1 MTDNAHDFAAHDFFR
16 SDRFVADPYSY
27 FDYLRDQ
34 SPVVREPH
42 QGIVMVTGYDEALE
56 IYNDPARFSS
66 CMSTSGPFAGC
77 PIPLEGR
84 GGDDISELIEEY
96 RDQTAFHDQ
105 LPTMDPPVHTEHR
118 ALLMSLITP
127 KRLKDNEDFMWKLA
141 DQQIDTFLAR
151 GECEFMNDFAQP
163 FAVLVVADLL
173 ARIIHPPLEL
183 PVGVLTAIIG
193 APWFVWLLVRM
204 R

>member
-84 GGDDISELIEEY
+84 GGDGD
-96 RDQTAFHDQ
+96 AG
-105 LPTMDPPVHTEHR
+105 
-118 ALLMSLITP
+118 
-127 KRLKDNEDFMWKLA
+127 A
-141 DQQIDTFLAR
+141 DQGGGRVRDAAF
-151 GECEFMNDFAQP
+151 GF
-163 FAVLVVADLL
+163 
-173 ARIIHPPLEL
+173 
-183 PVGVLTAIIG
+183 G
-193 APWFVWLLVRM
+193 AGG
-204 R
+204 